1 MQKKNAFSYFAEKKK
16 EGHWV
21 DDMLT
26 EIFSGFAK
34 VTWNTA
40 GRPNAEE
47 HGLPLLGQSVK
58 RGA

>member
-1 MQKKNAFSYFAEKKK
+1 MDDALIEIFTGFAE
-16 EGHWV
+16 
-21 DDMLT
+21 
-26 EIFSGFAK
+26 

-47 HGLPLLGQSVK
+47 HGLPLLGQCVK